1 MITTTRM
8 SYYQQPEAALILLLM
23 RHLQE
28 HKGCVCC
35 RGVWMDD
42 SCTDQHLVRS
52 GTGRAGP
59 SQAEPSQVRFLSKK
73 LISQADCW
81 RASQKQSHRHREE
94 ESARF
99 SSADCCERLLQ
110 AADVVT
116 AASRS
121 DDLMEPNTHSSSCR
135 WRYRTETESGLLGS
149 SSGEQEHRS
158 FINSNNVFILLCSRS
173 DIQSFIFDFF
183 KISNIILRNNIEG

>member
-1 MITTTRM
+1 MVLQPEFRWNSISLCLSLIYTQQTIITQRITVMITTTRM
-8 SYYQQPEAALILLLM
+8 SYYQQPEVALILLLM

-81 RASQKQSHRHREE
+81 RASQKQSQRHREE

-99 SSADCCERLLQ
+99 SRADCC
-110 AADVVT
+110 
-116 AASRS
+116 
-121 DDLMEPNTHSSSCR
+121 
-135 WRYRTETESGLLGS
+135 
-149 SSGEQEHRS
+149 
-158 FINSNNVFILLCSRS
+158 
-173 DIQSFIFDFF
+173 
-183 KISNIILRNNIEG
+183 

>member
-1 MITTTRM
+1 MVLQPEFRWNSISLCLSLIYTQQTIITQRITVMITTTRM

-99 SSADCCERLLQ
+99 SSADCC
-110 AADVVT
+110 
-116 AASRS
+116 
-121 DDLMEPNTHSSSCR
+121 
-135 WRYRTETESGLLGS
+135 
-149 SSGEQEHRS
+149 
-158 FINSNNVFILLCSRS
+158 
-173 DIQSFIFDFF
+173 
-183 KISNIILRNNIEG
+183 

>member
-8 SYYQQPEAALILLLM
+8 SYYQQPEVALILLLM

-35 RGVWMDD
+35 RGIWMDD

-121 DDLMEPNTHSSSCR
+121 DDLMEPNT
-135 WRYRTETESGLLGS
+135 
-149 SSGEQEHRS
+149 Q
-158 FINSNNVFILLCSRS
+158 FILQVALQDR
-173 DIQSFIFDFF
+173 DGVRPAGFILWRAGTQKLHQF
-183 KISNIILRNNIEG
+183 KQCVYFALFTFRLQTFRVLSLIFLRYQI

>member
-8 SYYQQPEAALILLLM
+8 SYYQQPEVALILLLM

-94 ESARF
+94 EMQGLAAQTAVSA
-99 SSADCCERLLQ
+99 
-110 AADVVT
+110 
-116 AASRS
+116 
-121 DDLMEPNTHSSSCR
+121 SCR
-135 WRYRTETESGLLGS
+135 LQTSLQPHHAQTTWWSRTRAVHPAGGATGQRRSQACWVHPLESRNTEAS
-149 SSGEQEHRS
+149 S
-158 FINSNNVFILLCSRS
+158 
-173 DIQSFIFDFF
+173 IQTMCLFCFVHVHVQTFRVLSLIFFIF
-183 KISNIILRNNIEG
+183 IRYQT